1 MKKTS
6 SLLIEILLFFCIVS
20 FFLPTT
26 TGEDVTSQTLYVG
39 GTGVGNFTRIQDALE
54 NVTIGGTIYVF
65 PGVYHETLRIF
76 KPVHLVGADSN
87 STVIDGDN
95 ESFVVTLAAGNS
107 TLSGFTII
115 QSKHKFPFAGVY
127 IVSNHNTISQ
137 NVLTDNFYGMQLG
150 YSASYNLVVN
160 NTIHHN
166 GRCGIYFNHA
176 SSNRLISNVVFD
188 HPVNGF
194 GLYEFSNHNSIIG
207 NTFSDNR
214 DTGVNIRESYD
225 TTVANNTFIQGHIAL
240 HAPSPEY
247 HTIKQDNLFTDNTIS
262 LEEERDAFVL
272 TVVVFDISV
281 FFVFLAFRKLSK

>member
-1 MKKTS
+1 MKKTR
-6 SLLIEILLFFCIVS
+6 LLVIEILLFFSIFS
-20 FFLPTT
+20 FFLSQTT
-26 TGEDVTSQTLYVG
+26 SEDIASQTLYVG
-39 GTGVGNFTRIQDALE
+39 GPGAGNFTRIQDALE
-54 NVTIGGTIYVF
+54 NMTVGGTVYVF
-65 PGVYHETLRIF
+65 PGTYHETLKIS
-76 KPVHLVGADSN
+76 KPVRLVGADTH

-95 ESFVVTLAAGNS
+95 ESYVVTLAAGNS

-115 QSKHKFPFAGVY
+115 HSKHKFPFAGVY

-137 NVLTDNFYGMQLG
+137 NILTDNFYGMQLG
-150 YSASYNLVVN
+150 YSANHNLVVN

-176 SSNRLISNVVFD
+176 SYNSLINNVVFD

-214 DTGVNIRESYD
+214 DTGVNIRECYD
-225 TTVANNTFIQGHIAL
+225 TTVTNNTFVHGHVAL
-240 HAPSPEY
+240 HKPAPEY
-247 HTIKQDNLFTDNTIS
+247 HTTEHDNLFTDNVVS

-272 TVVVFDISV
+272 TIVLFNVSI
-281 FFVFLAFRKLSK
+281 FFVFLSFRKLSK

>member
-6 SLLIEILLFFCIVS
+6 SLLIEILLFCCVVS

-26 TGEDVTSQTLYVG
+26 TGEDVASQTLYVG
-39 GTGVGNFTRIQDALE
+39 GTGAGNFTRIQDALE
-54 NVTIGGTIYVF
+54 NVTVGGTVYVF
-65 PGVYHETLRIF
+65 PGTYHETLRIF

-115 QSKHKFPFAGVY
+115 RSKHKFPFAGVY
-127 IVSNHNTISQ
+127 IVSDHNTISQ

-166 GRCGIYFNHA
+166 GRC
-176 SSNRLISNVVFD
+176 
-188 HPVNGF
+188 
-194 GLYEFSNHNSIIG
+194 
-207 NTFSDNR
+207 
-214 DTGVNIRESYD
+214 
-225 TTVANNTFIQGHIAL
+225 
-240 HAPSPEY
+240 
-247 HTIKQDNLFTDNTIS
+247 
-262 LEEERDAFVL
+262 
-272 TVVVFDISV
+272 
-281 FFVFLAFRKLSK
+281 